1 MDSPTDWLTDQL
13 TPIVDLIDVT
23 LAGEDAYSKAVNVLT
38 DAPVGLVE
46 SIGDSR
52 QLGMETVTTWHH

>member
-23 LAGEDAYSKAVNVLT
+23 LAGEDAYSKAANVFADT
-38 DAPVGLVE
+38 AVGLVE

-52 QLGMETVTTWHH
+52 QLGLETVTSWHH